1 MTATFLSALQE
12 FNDKDFLYA
21 SLAASALVTMVDGV
35 ISAKEKQKM
44 VKFIDGYGQLAI
56 VSMDD
61 VISIFQGFVRQI
73 ESDRHVGEAKAY
85 AILRKI
91 KDNHEHA
98 RLLVKMMIGIG
109 QADGFFDEKERLI
122 VTKIITELGLVP
134 AEFDL

>member
-12 FNDKDFLYA
+12 FNDKDFLIA

-44 VKFIDGYGQLAI
+44 VKFIDGYEQLALS
-56 VSMDD
+56 SMDEI
-61 VISIFQGFVRQI
+61 ISTFQGFVSQI
-73 ESDRHVGEAKAY
+73 ESDRDVGEAKAY
-85 AILRKI
+85 ATVRKI
-91 KDNHEHA
+91 KDNPEHA

-134 AEFDL
+134 AEFEL